1 VREALWA
8 YSEAN
13 WQEIKQSLEERGVEL
28 DAVTV
33 SVPFVPGER
42 WWPPDPI
49 LQQRPLR
56 DALQIM
62 ARYYCVL
69 PLLPKPLTPI
79 QHAEVLREAEAAFE
93 KAREMLART
102 QLGDPENLYAGLTHK
117 LAEVRR
123 LRDKLTAKGSRSA
136 ENAHTLH
143 NDCWREFARLWRA
156 ITPSAGKLRR
166 KQLGSFLVACT
177 KPLFPNM
184 TAQEFDKKLDSFIS
198 NFFKSR

>member
-1 VREALWA
+1 VREALWT
-8 YSEAN
+8 YSEAD
-13 WQEIKQSLEERGVEL
+13 WQEIKKSLAERSVEL
-28 DAVTV
+28 DAVMV

-42 WWPPDPI
+42 WWLPDPI

-62 ARYYCVL
+62 ARRYRVL
-69 PLLPKPLTPI
+69 PFLPKPLTPI
-79 QHAEVLREAEAAFE
+79 QHVEVLREAEAAFE

-123 LRDKLTAKGSRSA
+123 LTAKLTAKGSRSA

-143 NDCWREFARLWRA
+143 NDCWREFARLWRG
-156 ITPSAGKLRR
+156 ITPSAGKFPRKHLR
-166 KQLGSFLVACT
+166 SFLVACT
-177 KPLFPNM
+177 KPLFPDM
-184 TAQEFDKKLDSFIS
+184 TDFHQKLDSFIG
-198 NFFKSR
+198 NFFKSK